1 MNVSTRNQ
9 NKLDSEHFRSCRAMA
24 RSNGIIF
31 FTTTSPA
38 RFGNWLNVEL
48 RSPAGLFCNSCPC
61 LIESHGQSM
70 HFVSIGVR
78 CTASGA
84 NGPDPWPVDQ

>member
-24 RSNGIIF
+24 RSNGVIF
-31 FTTTSPA
+31 ITTTSPA

-48 RSPAGLFCNSCPC
+48 RSPAGLFCNSCAG
-61 LIESHGQSM
+61 LIESQAVNARPDWRQM
-70 HFVSIGVR
+70 HSKWR
-78 CTASGA
+78 
-84 NGPDPWPVDQ
+84 

>member
-1 MNVSTRNQ
+1 MNVSTGNQ

-48 RSPAGLFCNSCPC
+48 RSPAGLS
-61 LIESHGQSM
+61 LWM
-70 HFVSIGVR
+70 M
-78 CTASGA
+78 GA
-84 NGPDPWPVDQ
+84 IQHSLEQLTTPPGNHQHTLTDPA